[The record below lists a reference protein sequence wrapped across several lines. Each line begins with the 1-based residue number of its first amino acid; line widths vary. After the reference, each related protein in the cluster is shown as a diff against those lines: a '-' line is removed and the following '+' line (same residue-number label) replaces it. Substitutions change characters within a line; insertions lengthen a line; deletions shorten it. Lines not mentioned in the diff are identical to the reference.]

1 VHKFPDK
8 QSVDDWLVDY
18 AGGNVTPIQSPA
30 TIAPEKKGPQ
40 KNDGEGVVEEHSL
53 IPDGEY
59 QAWFL
64 DHKLHPNFKGYGDK
78 LVISFSVT
86 ESDYEG
92 EIVRS
97 FYNITITKTGWK
109 AMGGSRWVK
118 EMRRLFPDRK
128 RKDRLPPSMLK
139 DRKVLIEVRTVTK
152 GKAKRALDP
161 DEQYS
166 VVENILRLLN

>member
-1 VHKFPDK
+1 MHRPPEK
-8 QSVDDWLVDY
+8 QSVDDWLTDY

-30 TIAPEKKGPQ
+30 AVAPEKNSSQ

-53 IPDGEY
+53 IPAGEY

-64 DHKLHPNFKGYGDK
+64 DHKLHPNFKGDGDK

-97 FYNITITKTGWK
+97 FYNITITKTICCCIY
-109 AMGGSRWVK
+109 
-118 EMRRLFPDRK
+118 FPGF
-128 RKDRLPPSMLK
+128 
-139 DRKVLIEVRTVTK
+139 TC
-152 GKAKRALDP
+152 
-161 DEQYS
+161 
-166 VVENILRLLN
+166 